1 MKRRKVMSAG
11 QQNSSVSKSVMM
23 MKLASGLI
31 YVAAGVLL
39 LTGYLTVASAVAIY
53 LVVKG
58 LKKMLFSCC

>member
-1 MKRRKVMSAG
+1 MKRIKSMPVG
-11 QQNSSVSKSVMM
+11 DCCSVPKSVMM

-39 LTGYLTVASAVAIY
+39 LMGYLSVASAVAIY

-58 LKKMLFSCC
+58 LKKMLFSHC